1 MQTFPSNSPVVR
13 LSEHTFAY
21 QQLPG
26 SWCQNNVGIIQ
37 LGQDGAVLLIDTTA
51 TVTRN
56 QRLRRALEFLG
67 ATRIDVVNTHFHGDH
82 TFGNSVFAD
91 GEILGTES
99 TAQLM
104 MLAGDDLVRRQPD
117 IDFGDVHIMPP
128 TRMVSDG
135 EHIPAIWGDIELIEF
150 KHAHTASD
158 LVVWVP
164 TEKVLFTGDIAW
176 NGVTPFALMGSIT
189 GSIEALEILQK
200 LGARAVVPGHG
211 PVGGPEVLQQTLD
224 YLRSVLACAEHGI
237 RTGTSVWEAAE
248 QFEREGVDAGI
259 DSERNIAN
267 IARAFADLDA
277 SGGFDILAEL
287 VVMERW
293 KNRSGR
299 RITGAA
305 LSKPHRTEGAIYL

>member
-1 MQTFPSNSPVVR
+1 MQTFPSNSPVVQ

-26 SWCQNNVGIIQ
+26 SWCQNNLGIIQ

-51 TVTRN
+51 TERKN

-67 ATRIDVVNTHFHGDH
+67 ATRINVVNTHFHGDH

-99 TAQLM
+99 TAQLIT
-104 MLAGDDLVRRQPD
+104 LAGDDLVRRQPD
-117 IDFGDVHIMPP
+117 IDFGDVHIMAP

-135 EHIPAIWGDIELIEF
+135 QHLPTIWGDIEFIEF

-189 GSIEALEILQK
+189 GSIEALELLQE
-200 LGARAVVPGHG
+200 LGSRAIVPGHG
-211 PVGGPEVLQQTLD
+211 PVGGPEVLQRTLD
-224 YLRSVLACAEHGI
+224 YLRSVLTCAERGV
-237 RTGTSVWEAAE
+237 RTGASVWEAAE
-248 QFEREGVDAGI
+248 QFELEGFDAGI

-267 IARAFADLDA
+267 IARAFADLGA
-277 SGGFDILAEL
+277 SDSFDILAEL
-287 VVMERW
+287 VVMEKW
-293 KNRSGR
+293 KNRSGH
-299 RITGAA
+299 RITGTAP
-305 LSKPHRTEGAIYL
+305 SKPHNTERATYR